1 MTKAKNGID
10 KNLQNVV
17 DELERPNI
25 TAHTNMQLQQDQD
38 DRRHTDKL
46 SVGSQRHEAEK
57 NQEWEK

>member
-1 MTKAKNGID
+1 MTRAKNGVD

-38 DRRHTDKL
+38 DRRHRDKL
-46 SVGSQRHEAEK
+46 SVGSQRHEAE
-57 NQEWEK
+57 QYHESEK